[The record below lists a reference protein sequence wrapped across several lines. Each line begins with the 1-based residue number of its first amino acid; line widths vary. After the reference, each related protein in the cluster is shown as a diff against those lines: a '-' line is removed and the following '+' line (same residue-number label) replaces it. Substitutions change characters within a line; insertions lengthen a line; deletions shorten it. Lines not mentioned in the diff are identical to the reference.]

1 MCFAHFVGRPV
12 RHCVAGINKCIILLL
27 LCWCHV
33 CCSVC
38 AGAAVNMMRL
48 CQMVAFITICT
59 QTPFNHFWGIFGHFY
74 PISLDK
80 LVIVQIFPILNFW
93 DTKGHDQLGK
103 KLQKIMSKVRY

>member
-59 QTPFNHFWGIFGHFY
+59 QTLVCCAQW
-74 PISLDK
+74 ISAGGCLY
-80 LVIVQIFPILNFW
+80 LN
-93 DTKGHDQLGK
+93 
-103 KLQKIMSKVRY
+103 